1 MLFAEQDRAA
11 GEVHERGAERA
22 GKTAAFRA
30 HQVDIRL
37 AVDLRAAEEKV
48 IDAALP
54 REVEQLARALGERV
68 AFALVQPRD
77 PDRAALRAQQLAR
90 GGRDRRRSAD
100 RHVMSVGD
108 EPRNY
113 AGKELFVARQTCS
126 SRERWNPSRV
136 FAAAAYAIRLAA
148 STT

>member
-11 GEVHERGAERA
+11 GEVQDRRAKRA
-22 GKTAAFRA
+22 GKAAAFRA
-30 HQVDIRL
+30 HQVDVGL
-37 AVDLRAAEEKV
+37 AVDLRAAKEEV

-54 REVEQLARALGERV
+54 REVEELARALGERV
-68 AFALVQPRD
+68 AFALVQPGD

-90 GGRDRRRSAD
+90 GGRDRRGSAD

-113 AGKELFVARQTCS
+113 AGKELFVTGQTCS
-126 SRERWNPSRV
+126 SR
-136 FAAAAYAIRLAA
+136 
-148 STT
+148 